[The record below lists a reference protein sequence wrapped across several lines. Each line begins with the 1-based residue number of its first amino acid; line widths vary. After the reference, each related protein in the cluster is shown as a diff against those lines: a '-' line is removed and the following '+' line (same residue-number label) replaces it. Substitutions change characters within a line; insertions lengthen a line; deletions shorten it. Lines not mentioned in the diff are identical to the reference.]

1 MTQSKGDNM
10 KRICS
15 VILLAALL
23 CALLCGCGKEALGEA
38 DLALEVSGISVNTKT
53 DVQTILN
60 ALGDDYD
67 YAEAISCV
75 YTGMDKTYQYDDCI
89 LYTYP
94 DGEQDCLMELYCTA
108 DVVTAKGITIG
119 AAIRDVESAYGT
131 DYTRAGITV
140 TYALAAPDSL
150 TLPASLYF
158 ELENDTVCAIGI
170 TTAHRAE

>member
-1 MTQSKGDNM
+1 M

-23 CALLCGCGKEALGEA
+23 CALLCACGKEMFGEA
-38 DLALEVSGISVNTKT
+38 DLALDIGGISVTAET
-53 DVQTILN
+53 DVRTILD
-60 ALGDDYD
+60 AFGDDYD

-94 DGEQDCLMELYCTA
+94 DGDDDCLMELYCTA
-108 DVVTAKGITIG
+108 NVATAKGIAIG
-119 AAIRDVESAYGT
+119 ANLKDVENAYGT

-140 TYALAAPDSL
+140 TYALEAPDSL

-158 ELENDTVCAIGI
+158 EIENDKVCAIGI
-170 TTAHRAE
+170 TSAHRAE